1 MFRIAM
7 ISRWHPHAREN
18 RYVKQLENI
27 PETQITCVWDSDEKR
42 GKEWAE
48 ELHADFEAD
57 LDTLLQRKDVDGICI
72 TAPTDQHREIILK
85 AAKAGKHVFTEKALA
100 MDGREAQEVRKAVK
114 ESGIELGVVFPR
126 RANREYFY
134 AKKLIEEGRF
144 GTISLIRV
152 RNAVT
157 VNAVFEDHWFKEE
170 PIGGGGALRDLGCHN
185 IDLACWL
192 LGEPDSVSVCRGFT
206 RGFAVDDTYA
216 CSLKFKNGAIAMLDS
231 TFSAPLCGNW
241 YSLEIYGTEMAFLAD
256 TENVTIIRRSN
267 EAEKEI
273 VKINDLPAGY
283 PLPIKQWVDAC
294 TKGAEN
300 ICNVDAGVLVNQVLD
315 AAVLAAEQE
324 RTVKIKEVL

>member
-114 ESGIELGVVFPR
+114 ESGAGSCLSQESQSGILLCKKIDR
-126 RANREYFY
+126 RR
-134 AKKLIEEGRF
+134 K
-144 GTISLIRV
+144 IR
-152 RNAVT
+152 NHQL
-157 VNAVFEDHWFKEE
+157 N
-170 PIGGGGALRDLGCHN
+170 P
-185 IDLACWL
+185 
-192 LGEPDSVSVCRGFT
+192 
-206 RGFAVDDTYA
+206 
-216 CSLKFKNGAIAMLDS
+216 
-231 TFSAPLCGNW
+231 
-241 YSLEIYGTEMAFLAD
+241 GTECRNRKCGF
-256 TENVTIIRRSN
+256 
-267 EAEKEI
+267 
-273 VKINDLPAGY
+273 
-283 PLPIKQWVDAC
+283 
-294 TKGAEN
+294 
-300 ICNVDAGVLVNQVLD
+300 
-315 AAVLAAEQE
+315 
-324 RTVKIKEVL
+324 